1 MPGVAAIMPRVR
13 ALIRARLPELVAIR
27 RDLHAHPELGYA
39 ETRTSGVV
47 QRELTAAGIA
57 FRAGLAGGTGVLAHI
72 PGGPAALP
80 GGRRIA
86 GGSDARAIG
95 LRADMDALPI
105 YEETGC
111 AYASTNAGTMH
122 ACGHDG
128 HTAILIGA
136 ACVLADLARAFPFPH
151 PVTLLFQPAEEGGGG
166 AARMIG
172 DGCLDGR
179 ALGPPIARMF
189 GLHGWPRL
197 ETGLLATRAGPL
209 LAAADEFEI
218 VVRGSGHHAA
228 FPHHGT
234 DPIVAAAA
242 IVTALQTI
250 ASRNVDPLDAVVVS
264 TTTLHGGTAHNVTP
278 AEVRLGGT
286 VRTLTEDVQAKVVR
300 RMREIAESVAAG
312 HGCRAELEYD
322 IGYPVTRNDEEAV
335 AAFRAVAVATA
346 GADRVLEVP
355 RPFMGAEDFAYYCR
369 AVPSCFYFLGLCP
382 KGRTAPADLHQST
395 FDFNDDAIA
404 TGVETMCALALLP
417 SPTSE

>member
-1 MPGVAAIMPRVR
+1 MPRVR
-13 ALIRARLPELVAIR
+13 ALVRDRLPELVAIR

-47 QRELTAAGIA
+47 QRELAAAGVA
-57 FRAGLAGGTGVLAHI
+57 HRAGLAGGTGVMAHI
-72 PGGPAALP
+72 AGGPAARP
-80 GGRRIA
+80 GGRRSA
-86 GGSDARAIG
+86 ERSDAPAIG

-105 YEETGC
+105 QEETGC
-111 AYASTNAGTMH
+111 PYASTSPGTMH

-136 ACVLADLARAFPFPH
+136 ARVLADVAREVPLPR
-151 PVTLLFQPAEEGGGG
+151 PVSLLFQPAEEGGGG
-166 AARMIG
+166 AARMIE

-179 ALGPPIARMF
+179 ALGPPIERMF

-209 LAAADEFEI
+209 LAAADEFAI

-264 TTTLHGGTAHNVTP
+264 TTTFHGGTAHNVTP

-286 VRTLTEDVQAKVVR
+286 VRTLGEDVQAKAVR
-300 RMREIAESVAAG
+300 RMREIAEGVAAA
-312 HGCRAELEYD
+312 HGCRAEVEYD
-322 IGYPVTRNDEEAV
+322 VGYPVTRNDEGAV
-335 AAFRAVAVATA
+335 AAFRAVATATC
-346 GADRVLEVP
+346 GADRVIEVP

-369 AVPSCFYFLGLCP
+369 VVPSCFFFLGLRP
-382 KGRTAPADLHQST
+382 DGRSAMPDLHQST
-395 FDFNDDAIA
+395 FDFNDGAIA
-404 TGVETMCALALLP
+404 TGVETMCALALAP
-417 SPTSE
+417 DASEG